1 MKMDLQFIAVLGIV
15 ILAAVYA
22 GWRFL
27 RQFFRADDEAA
38 ACARCP
44 VAKPDFFSA
53 TDGGAPAPSSDG
65 PPSDAPRD

>member
-1 MKMDLQFIAVLGIV
+1 MNMDPQFLAVLGIV

-38 ACARCP
+38 GCAKCP
-44 VAKPDFFSA
+44 AARPDFFSA
-53 TDGGAPAPSSDG
+53 ADGEPPAPSNGG
-65 PPSDAPRD
+65 PPSDAPPA